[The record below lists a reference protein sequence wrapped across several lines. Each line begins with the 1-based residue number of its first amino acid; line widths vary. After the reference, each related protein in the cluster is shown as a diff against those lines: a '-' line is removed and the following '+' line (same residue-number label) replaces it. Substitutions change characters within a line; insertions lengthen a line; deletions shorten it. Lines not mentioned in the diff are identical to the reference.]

1 VLNQQLTYFNLK
13 NVIKIMMNYLKL
25 KFNNTSI
32 SNKLNWIIVIF
43 IFSMAIICSNSYLF
57 ATNIRNS
64 NNFASVLQANNAILQ
79 RMIFYNEELRADF
92 YKAILY
98 LKFNDGKDSDIAS
111 IKNNYSRLYKMTDRL
126 VYSNLPFLDAV
137 LLTNLVGLT
146 KKAEIITDVNLSQ
159 ILKSSQDNKDIEGI
173 IKNFDDNFALLS
185 ALHLKIIDLMYE
197 QSSQVGLQ
205 IIDRINSLNIAVRL
219 VVLMVVIFVLPLVII
234 TKRSITNPL
243 AVISNDLESLI
254 DKDAAFDKVKTE
266 NELIKITQL
275 FQIYKDK
282 ELKIKQTLLERD
294 EKTEKVKKLQEYIS
308 SFKQSS
314 ANIIKDLSSEVVN
327 LKIIAESVVNIAD
340 NLFTDSDVVATSS
353 NEMNNK
359 NKALADNSSILF
371 QSIEEIDS
379 RINSSMKIV
388 SGSMDKSKY
397 ASSHVDVLRVS
408 AKKISD
414 IITIMSGIASQI
426 KLLALNATIES
437 ARAGEAGRGFS
448 IVAKE
453 IKTLSLQTSKQI
465 EQIAKQIYDVQSN
478 SELVAVSIKDINS
491 SVEEI
496 NNIEVAISKAIN
508 KQSENTKEI
517 SNNAASSYDQ
527 TTKVLSVIN
536 NFVKNANE
544 VKESSDDLF
553 NSISVVNE
561 NSLKINKEIEEF
573 LINIQKEA

>member
-1 VLNQQLTYFNLK
+1 
-13 NVIKIMMNYLKL
+13 MMNYLKL